1 MKKIVISAL
10 AFMLIAAPVAFAQL
24 PNFSYPE
31 SILDRIIFWS
41 NRAVTFLMVVATLYF
56 IWAVIKYITDKGDK
70 PENVAIKRGAMIRGI
85 IGLAVIVG
93 IWGIVRII
101 TNTVGVQTGIGIT
114 PACAPGQRWDAVS
127 NMCR

>member
-10 AFMLIAAPVAFAQL
+10 ALMLIATPAVFAQL

-101 TNTVGVQTGIGIT
+101 TSTAGIQTGIGIT
-114 PACAPGQRWDAVS
+114 PACAPGQRWDSIS